1 VQRSASVLVV
11 AVGKLDGV
19 TGHVYFATDVRA
31 LALRLLVPKVFA
43 SDGRQLGRSFG
54 AIPKNKTRVIE
65 KTREGLDQMRRQP
78 SSRTTCTT
86 TYSDWSSPSA
96 K

>member
-1 VQRSASVLVV
+1 MQKSASVLVV

-19 TGHVYFATDVRA
+19 TRHVYFATDVRA

-54 AIPKNKTRVIE
+54 AISKNKTRVIE
-65 KTREGLDQMRRQP
+65 ENKSG
-78 SSRTTCTT
+78 S
-86 TYSDWSSPSA
+86 
-96 K
+96 